1 MRAMPHLPNLLAWR
15 RGRLAAFF
23 LLYVT
28 EGIPLGFAAIAVATE
43 LRRRGVGPAEIG
55 AFVASF
61 YLPWAFKWAFGPF
74 VDVFRSQRWGHRR
87 GWILFTQVM
96 MALTL
101 AVLVFVPLPSGLGIF
116 TAILLVHNT
125 FGATQDVAIDS
136 LAVNTLGEDE
146 RGLANGLMFAGAAIG
161 QAVGGSGV
169 LFMTQFIPF
178 QSTFLLVAASISMIT
193 LFVVLPMKEAVI
205 PSVALAA
212 GANRMRAAVVEM
224 RAFAVQSFRSFVGT
238 SGAFR
243 GVFFCLLPAG
253 AMSLGLALQSN
264 LAVELGM
271 RDDQVAALNLWSGVI
286 SAACMV
292 AGGWLSDKLGR
303 RITLFWYTL
312 FMSVPVLYLM
322 WVLHQA
328 GYVMPRTPG
337 AAPIPGLIH
346 QLWIANMLYSVFQG
360 LMYGTRSAIMMDVT
374 NPRVAATQFTA
385 YMAMQNLAIAF
396 AASWQGVAIEAW
408 GYPTTL
414 LIDAVVG
421 PLSCLLLPAMKQPAS
436 FADSKANWRS
446 RTTAMVLG
454 ICVLSFLVYWPNREI
469 AGEAQPIAGTFYT
482 LVFVA
487 SALYL
492 LAGREVLGTAAG
504 AFGRAA
510 LWVAPF
516 LMAMYGRYWVDRIT
530 NLPLHS
536 LATLLLYAVPLAGG
550 IVLLVLA
557 TRDWSETTRM
567 EPDPQLAPAE
577 PA

>member
-1 MRAMPHLPNLLAWR
+1 MLRLPNLLATR

-23 LLYVT
+23 FLYVT
-28 EGIPLGFAAIAVATE
+28 EGISLGFAACAVATL
-43 LRRRGVGPAEIG
+43 LRRSGVGPAEIG

-61 YLPWAFKWAFGPF
+61 YLPWAFKWAVGPF

-87 GWILFTQVM
+87 GWIILTQLV

-101 AVLVFVPLPSGLGIF
+101 AVLVFVPLPGGLALF
-116 TAILLVHNT
+116 TAILLVHNS

-136 LAVNTLGEDE
+136 LAVNTLTEDE

-169 LFMTQFIPF
+169 LLLTPYMDFHY
-178 QSTFLLVAASISMIT
+178 TFLLVAASISMVT
-193 LFVVLPMKEAVI
+193 LFVALPMKEAVI
-205 PSVALAA
+205 PAIALPQ
-212 GANRMRAAVVEM
+212 GVSRMKAAVGEM

-253 AMSLGLALQSN
+253 AMSLGLSLQSN

-271 RDDQVAALNLWSGVI
+271 SDDQVGALNFWTNLL
-286 SAACMV
+286 SAVCMV
-292 AGGWLSDKLGR
+292 GGGWLSDKLGR

-312 FMSVPVLYLM
+312 FMSAPVLYLM
-322 WVLHQA
+322 WILYQA
-328 GYVMPRTPG
+328 GYIMPRAPG
-337 AAPIPGLIH
+337 AAPIPGLIL
-346 QLWIANMLYSVFQG
+346 QLWIANVFYSVFQG

-396 AASWQGVAIEAW
+396 AASWQGVVIEAW

-414 LIDAVVG
+414 LIDALVG
-421 PLSCLLLPAMKQPAS
+421 PLGCLLLPAMKQPAT
-436 FADSKANWRS
+436 FADSKAKWRS
-446 RTTAMVLG
+446 RTTALVLG
-454 ICVLSFLVYWPNREI
+454 LCVLSFLLYWPNRAV
-469 AGEAQPIAGTFYT
+469 AGEAQPIVGTFYT

-504 AFGRAA
+504 AWRRAA
-510 LWVAPF
+510 LWIAPVLF
-516 LMAMYGRYWVDRIT
+516 AMYGRYWVEKIAVA
-530 NLPLHS
+530 PLQA
-536 LATLLLYAVPLAGG
+536 LATVLLYVTPLAAG
-550 IVLLVLA
+550 IVLLALA
-557 TRDWSETTRM
+557 RRDWSDTTTI
-567 EPDPQLAPAE
+567 EGDPQLTPAE
-577 PA
+577 GVAG